1 MYSLDLEK
9 KLFTISFTAK
19 ICGEDGQVDPNCFV
33 SAQSIVFSA
42 MEHEYVG
49 FTLPHSVFLGIS
61 VSGKNQVMFEG
72 LNTLNVYR
80 IL

>member
-19 ICGEDGQVDPNCFV
+19 ICGEDGQVDPNCFI

-49 FTLPHSVFLGIS
+49 FTLPHSVVFPVQSQEKAKLS
-61 VSGKNQVMFEG
+61 LRV
-72 LNTLNVYR
+72 
-80 IL
+80 

>member
-49 FTLPHSVFLGIS
+49 FTLPHSVFWGIS
-61 VSGKNQVMFEG
+61 VQSQEKTKLCLRV
-72 LNTLNVYR
+72 
-80 IL
+80 